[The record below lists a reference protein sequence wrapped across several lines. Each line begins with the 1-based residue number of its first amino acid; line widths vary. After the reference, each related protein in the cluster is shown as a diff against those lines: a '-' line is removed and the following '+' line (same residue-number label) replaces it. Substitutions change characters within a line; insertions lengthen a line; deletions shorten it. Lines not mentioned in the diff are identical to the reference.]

1 MEEEEDE
8 KLLLMSYTEEHES
21 KLDEVWFIDSGCSNH
36 MTGNK
41 LWFSLLDE
49 KFKSTVR
56 LGNNERMSV
65 KGKSNIQLSIG
76 GHVHTSEDV
85 FLLLN

>member
-1 MEEEEDE
+1 
-8 KLLLMSYTEEHES
+8 
-21 KLDEVWFIDSGCSNH
+21 

-49 KFKSTVR
+49 KFKSTAM